1 MTDLVKIAIIIIT
14 AIIASAFITGSIV
27 NHIRKKKVY
36 RQFIYQRNMYDL
48 GLINHMATRRDMPI
62 VVRLDCMGDLIYA
75 MLNNFSMKHKLK
87 EDDGRILKDWEDI
100 MNSCRRTISVDF
112 GYPQDIVSNFGT
124 CVSNWF
130 KARNY
135 LPMFEQMQIAH
146 DLYTIFKLTVYEHEQ
161 ELAKQQVKDRKQS
174 KPATK
179 PADGKHVNVAI
190 VDELHSAPEAK
201 PMPTAGEIVQT
212 LMDAAHM
219 QGDAATPQPKIGGDT
234 ASVLTP
240 AGTGITARNMQ

>member
-1 MTDLVKIAIIIIT
+1 MTDLAKIAIIIIT

-146 DLYTIFKLTVYEHEQ
+146 DLYTIFKLTV
-161 ELAKQQVKDRKQS
+161 
-174 KPATK
+174 
-179 PADGKHVNVAI
+179 I
-190 VDELHSAPEAK
+190 F
-201 PMPTAGEIVQT
+201 
-212 LMDAAHM
+212 LM
-219 QGDAATPQPKIGGDT
+219 
-234 ASVLTP
+234 S
-240 AGTGITARNMQ
+240 